1 LIEVPE
7 LTFFW
12 QYPEYWAEKEP
23 NLAAISFK
31 KKVITAK
38 ELNDQTDQLGKAF
51 INLGV
56 KKGDTIVTILPTNP
70 EFILTYIAA
79 SKIGAITIPMDIK
92 YKKAD
97 FELLIPQSSP
107 KVIVAVNKFEKNR
120 VGELLEELKPKFGD
134 IKYVMVKNAKFGI
147 PFEELLEKKYELDIE
162 LKEAKEN
169 QDEDDPILV
178 IWTGGT
184 TGVPKAALLSHRNV
198 VSTIIAEF
206 KKFVEFSRAEEK
218 FKMIVN
224 FPVSHVGGTVEIL
237 GSSIVG
243 GLEMIV
249 RESWSPYDTL
259 KYTKE
264 EKIPILGGVPT
275 MFNIFLSMS
284 DLDTYE
290 LKEFVKFVFLSG
302 EKVGLDFLENIKEH
316 ISENIVIGYG
326 STEAGS
332 EVTMTEL
339 GDDYV
344 KIAEGYVGKPLEGMK
359 VIIADEKGNS
369 LPPMKTGE
377 VLVRGP
383 MAIKSYYKMPE
394 EDKAGFTSDGWCKTG
409 DLGYLNEE
417 GGLYITGRIKQ
428 IIRVGAY
435 TVLPTEIEEVVLRDK
450 RLLFAAAI
458 PYPDKILGEVVW
470 LVVVPDLGKKITEEE
485 VLKRCEEQLAKF
497 KVPRKIIIY
506 PLDPKDPPV
515 TRIGKIDRIRLKKEL
530 FPPEV

>member
-1 LIEVPE
+1 MIEVPE

-97 FELLIPQSSP
+97 YEMLIPKSSP
-107 KVIVAVNKFEKNR
+107 KVIVAVNRFEKNR
-120 VGELLEELKPKFGD
+120 IGDNLQELSSKFGD
-134 IKYVMVKNAKFGI
+134 TQYVMVKKAKFGI
-147 PFEELLEKKYELDIE
+147 PFEELLDKKYELDDE

-184 TGVPKAALLSHRNV
+184 TGVPKAAMLSHKNV
-198 VSTIIAEF
+198 ISSIIAEF
-206 KKFVEFSRAEEK
+206 KKFVEFSGAEKK
-218 FKMIVN
+218 FKMVMN
-224 FPVSHVGGTVEIL
+224 FPVSHGGGTVEIL

-249 RESWSPYDTL
+249 RETWSPYETL
-259 KYTKE
+259 KYTQE
-264 EKIPILGGVPT
+264 EEIPILGGVPT
-275 MFNIFLSMS
+275 MFKIFLSMS

-290 LKEFVKFVFLSG
+290 LKKFVKFVFLSG
-302 EKVGLDFLENIKEH
+302 EKVGLDFLENIKDH
-316 ISENIVIGYG
+316 ISENIIIGYG
-326 STEAGS
+326 STEAGL

-339 GDDYV
+339 GDDYA
-344 KIAEGYVGKPLEGMK
+344 KIAEGYVGKPLEGMEI
-359 VIIADEKGNS
+359 IIADENGKS
-369 LPPMKTGE
+369 LPPKKTGE
-377 VLVRGP
+377 VLVRGL
-383 MAIKSYYKMPE
+383 MTIKSYYKMPE
-394 EDKAGFTSDGWCKTG
+394 EDKAGFTPDRWCKTG

-435 TVLPTEIEEVVLRDK
+435 TVLPTEIEEVVLKDK

-470 LVVVPDLGKKITEEE
+470 LVVVPDLGKKISEEE
-485 VLKRCEEQLAKF
+485 VLKMCEEQLAKF

-515 TRIGKIDRIRLKKEL
+515 TRIGKIDRMRLKKEL
-530 FPPEV
+530 FPPEA

>member
-56 KKGDTIVTILPTNP
+56 KKGDTIVTILPTSP

-97 FELLIPQSSP
+97 FEKLIPQSSP
-107 KVIVAVNKFEKNR
+107 KVIVAVNRFEKNY
-120 VGELLEELKPKFGD
+120 VGDVLEELKPNFGE
-134 IKYVMVKNAKFGI
+134 IKYVMVKKAKFGI
-147 PFEELLEKKYELDIE
+147 PFEELLEDKYELEKE

-184 TGVPKAALLSHRNV
+184 TGVPKAALLSHKNV
-198 VSTIIAEF
+198 ISSIIAEF
-206 KKFVEFSRAEEK
+206 KKFVEFSRAENK
-218 FKMIVN
+218 FKMVMN

-249 RESWSPYDTL
+249 RETWSPYDTL
-259 KYTKE
+259 KYTKA

-290 LKEFVKFVFLSG
+290 LKKYVNFVFLSG

-339 GDDYV
+339 GDDYA
-344 KIAEGYVGKPLEGMK
+344 KIADGYVGKPLEGME
-359 VIIADEKGNS
+359 VIIADENGKS
-369 LPPMKTGE
+369 LPPKKTGE
-377 VLVRGP
+377 ILIRGP
-383 MAIKSYYKMPE
+383 MTIKSYYKMPE
-394 EDKAGFTSDGWCKTG
+394 EDKAGFTTEGWCKTG

-435 TVLPTEIEEVVLRDK
+435 TVLPTEIEEVVLKDK

-485 VLKRCEEQLAKF
+485 VLKMCEEQLAKF